1 MKKTLHSDGIW
12 ALVFLL
18 PSLLGI
24 LIFNFVPTLTSFY
37 LSFTKWNLL
46 GVPQFIGLNNYQSL
60 VADPLF
66 YKVFAQTLYFVF
78 GTVILEVI
86 LSLLIA
92 VGLNN
97 LVFGKALLRTVY
109 FLPVVS
115 SMVAVAILWNWIFD
129 PAFGFLNYILKTVG
143 IDPIFWLSDPTW
155 ALPSIIMVSVWKNL
169 GYSTV
174 LFLSGLQTLPTDCM
188 EAASVDGAK
197 PAQIFFKVTIPL
209 LSPTIFLVTIMA
221 FINAF
226 QTFDSVYI
234 LTSGGPQNTTNL
246 MVYWLY
252 KNAFEF
258 YNMGRA
264 SAIAYVLFLV
274 ILTITL
280 FQWYFRKKWVFYES

>member
-1 MKKTLHSDGIW
+1 MKSLTQKEGFW
-12 ALVFLL
+12 AFIFIL

-24 LIFNFVPTLTSFY
+24 LVFNFIPTITSFY

-46 GVPQFIGLNNYQSL
+46 GTPQFIGLKNYSGIIE
-60 VADPLF
+60 DPLF
-66 YKVFAQTLYFVF
+66 YKVLYQTLLFVF

-86 LSLLIA
+86 ISLFIA
-92 VGLNN
+92 TGLNSIVK
-97 LVFGKALLRTVY
+97 LKSFFRTLY

-115 SMVAVAILWNWIFD
+115 SMVAVSILWNWIFD
-129 PAFGFLNYILKTVG
+129 PAYGFLNYILKIFG
-143 IDPIFWLSDPTW
+143 IDAIFWLSDPTW

-174 LFLSGLQTLPTDCM
+174 LFLSGLQTLPTDCI
-188 EAASVDGAK
+188 EAAGVDGAK
-197 PAQIFFKVTIPL
+197 PHEIFYKIIIPL
-209 LSPTIFLVTIMA
+209 LSPTIFLVTIMS

-234 LTSGGPQNTTNL
+234 LTGGGPNNTTNL

-280 FQWYFRKKWVFYES
+280 IQWYFRKKWVYYES